1 MFNIQLD
8 LKDAGELLRTPI
20 GIALAV
26 ILFSSVL
33 LILGMSLGS
42 SSKEDVCKEE
52 LILSKLQ
59 EKQLEDLEIKLGK
72 CVSEGETSCIEREQ
86 KICRQEKEQIK
97 NNCNALIENIIPA
110 SGAGLQ

>member
-8 LKDAGELLRTPI
+8 LKEASELLRTPI

-33 LILGMSLGS
+33 LILGISLGS

-52 LILSKLQ
+52 LILTKLQ
-59 EKQLEDLEIKLGK
+59 EKQIGDLEIEYSK
-72 CVSEGETSCIEREQ
+72 CITEGQTSCIEREQ
-86 KICRQEKEQIK
+86 RLCRKDKEEIK
-97 NNCNALIENIIPA
+97 ENCNKLMEDIFKVGGKND
-110 SGAGLQ
+110 

>member
-52 LILSKLQ
+52 LILTKLQ
-59 EKQLEDLEIKLGK
+59 EKQIGDLEIEFSK
-72 CVSEGETSCIEREQ
+72 CINEGQTSCIEREQ
-86 KICRQEKEQIK
+86 RICRQEKEEIK
-97 NNCNALIENIIPA
+97 ENCNKLMEDIFKVGGKND
-110 SGAGLQ
+110 

>member
-8 LKDAGELLRTPI
+8 LKDASELLRTPI

-33 LILGMSLGS
+33 LIVGMSLGS

-52 LILSKLQ
+52 LILTKLQ
-59 EKQLEDLEIKLGK
+59 EKQLEDLEIEFSK
-72 CVSEGETSCIEREQ
+72 CISEGETSCIQREQ
-86 KICRQEKEQIK
+86 KICRQEKEKIK
-97 NNCNALIENIIPA
+97 DNCNALIESVCPER
-110 SGAGLQ
+110 GTLP